1 MKCRANRRDYNYN
14 TAYDAD
20 GNLVSYDQG
29 NIGDSW
35 LLNSGT
41 VVSVD
46 FARSP
51 NLTIGDF
58 SFSNCGIQ
66 GDLKIPDNFISIGR
80 NAFQNSNSI
89 QDIYVN
95 IPEENMFNSSNEQS
109 PFYDGP
115 VGKLYVTSQ
124 YILEYG
130 GVGAFYPPT
139 NGMEVALWADHK
151 DSVVGEE
158 VSPGYTITT
167 PVNSVEEGISSVV
180 TVNTTSVLSGT
191 TLYWTLSKPSEFSVS
206 SGSFTINN
214 NVGTFNI
221 TPLLDQDIDPAEAF
235 DIQIRTGSTSG
246 PIVESKTIT
255 INDKTPT
262 YTITANSSVDEG
274 SSLSVTVDTTNV
286 ADQTLY
292 WSSTETNDIDVS
304 SGSFSLTNDQGTFS
318 IPITADGISDPGE
331 TFTFVIRTGSVG
343 GTIVATSDAITIND
357 IANPP
362 TYTVV
367 PASSSVDE
375 GVALNVTV
383 NTTNVADSTT
393 LYWTV
398 TNASE
403 FSTSSGS
410 FVITSNTGSF
420 SVTPTL
426 DAAVDSDT
434 FDIQIRTGSIAGT
447 IVETT
452 DTPITIVDKTPTYS
466 LVHDNNVDE
475 GSALNVTL
483 NTANVDD
490 QTLYWVVTS
499 NAGDFSTSNGSFSL
513 SSNTGSFSITPDAD
527 STTEGAEQFFF
538 VVKTGSIN
546 GTTVASSSGVT
557 INDTSQTPGS
567 SDWQQLG
574 GDIDGVNATEEF
586 GISVSYS
593 EDNTDKYLVAGA
605 HRYSSYKG
613 RAEGWKY
620 NDAVLGDWELLNDAD
635 TSPNNNDQVGY
646 SVSLATVNGQNPRV
660 AIGVPDRD
668 NGGSFDEG
676 SFRVSDL
683 NYAGGGSSTWS
694 DIGNEKFGG
703 TAKIYI
709 ASSVSISSDGNVIA
723 VGAPCRNPREARSNT
738 LAGEV
743 QVYEWGG
750 SDWIAK
756 GSPIVGEA
764 SNDEFGWSVSLSSDG
779 SVLAVGAPVNNS
791 STGHVRVYD
800 WNAGGGTWDQRG
812 SDIDGQSGG
821 DKFGWSVSLSA
832 DGNTLAVGTPIRD
845 FSRGAVRVYDWTTSW
860 SQRGSIIQGA
870 GTGDEFGTAVSISSN
885 GNKVAVGA
893 PEHNSSAGHVQV
905 YEWNAGGGTWDQ
917 NGSDIDGAAA
927 GDKFGW
933 SVSLSADGLTLA
945 AGAPQHNSAQGHVRV
960 FEFV

>member
-1 MKCRANRRDYNYN
+1 MKCITNRRDYNYN

-29 NIGDSW
+29 SINDWW
-35 LLNSGT
+35 LNNSGT

-58 SFSNCGIQ
+58 SFSNCGLQ
-66 GDLKIPDNFISIGR
+66 GDLEIPDNFISIGR
-80 NAFQNSNSI
+80 NAFQSSDGI

-95 IPEENMFNSSNEQS
+95 IPEGNMFNGSNEQS

-124 YILEYG
+124 YVLEYG

-151 DSVVGEE
+151 DSVIGEE
-158 VSPGYTITT
+158 VSPDYTITN
-167 PVNSVEEGISSVV
+167 PLNSVEEGISSVV

-221 TPLLDQDIDPAEAF
+221 TPLLDQDIDPAEVF

-262 YTITANSSVDEG
+262 YTITTNSSVDEG

-304 SGSFSLTNDQGTFS
+304 SGSFSLTSDQGTFS
-318 IPITADGISDPGE
+318 IPITADGVSDPGE

-343 GTIVATSDAITIND
+343 GTVVATSDPITIND

-362 TYTVV
+362 TYAVV

-426 DAAVDSDT
+426 DANVDSDT

-483 NTANVDD
+483 NTTNVAD

-499 NAGDFSTSNGSFSL
+499 DAGDFSTSNGSFSL
-513 SSNTGSFSITPDAD
+513 TSNTGSFSITPDAD
-527 STTEGAEQFFF
+527 STTEGTEQFFF

-557 INDTSQTPGS
+557 INDTSQDPGFTPITLYRINCGS
-567 SDWQQLG
+567 SLVSATD
-574 GDIDGVNATEEF
+574 GDIDWAADNGSFVTNSNGTYSNIDWVADSATAPPPSYVPKAVFKTDRYGPMEWTFSSLDNGDYTVNLGFSETYPPANSA
-586 GISVSYS
+586 GIRVFDVYVNNVLVL
-593 EDNTDKYLVAGA
+593 DNYDRYLV
-605 HRYSSYKG
+605 
-613 RAEGWKY
+613 
-620 NDAVLGDWELLNDAD
+620 
-635 TSPNNNDQVGY
+635 
-646 SVSLATVNGQNPRV
+646 
-660 AIGVPDRD
+660 
-668 NGGSFDEG
+668 
-676 SFRVSDL
+676 
-683 NYAGGGSSTWS
+683 GGGQ
-694 DIGNEKFGG
+694 G
-703 TAKIYI
+703 Y
-709 ASSVSISSDGNVIA
+709 ASWQSIPVTVSAGSIEIDFVQDAEQPTINVI
-723 VGAPCRNPREARSNT
+723 E
-738 LAGEV
+738 
-743 QVYEWGG
+743 
-750 SDWIAK
+750 
-756 GSPIVGEA
+756 
-764 SNDEFGWSVSLSSDG
+764 
-779 SVLAVGAPVNNS
+779 
-791 STGHVRVYD
+791 
-800 WNAGGGTWDQRG
+800 
-812 SDIDGQSGG
+812 
-821 DKFGWSVSLSA
+821 
-832 DGNTLAVGTPIRD
+832 
-845 FSRGAVRVYDWTTSW
+845 
-860 SQRGSIIQGA
+860 IIQ
-870 GTGDEFGTAVSISSN
+870 TG
-885 GNKVAVGA
+885 
-893 PEHNSSAGHVQV
+893 
-905 YEWNAGGGTWDQ
+905 
-917 NGSDIDGAAA
+917 
-927 GDKFGW
+927 
-933 SVSLSADGLTLA
+933 
-945 AGAPQHNSAQGHVRV
+945 
-960 FEFV
+960 